1 MYNGSA
7 SAVEKLSENSIKWV
21 DSIYNILSIQ
31 IMYLSQQLA
40 IIYQSQANI
49 GGKRIYKL
57 IVLIIRHSFLHYFD
71 TNFNWIFDSN
81 SNYCNTNKNVKFSKL
96 QIQRKTERDLQSITY
111 FSCHKTEKPAV
122 EMNEILRSYYIFTI
136 WEDFDLRSSVKRSK
150 DSSQSLKQWLEC

>member
-1 MYNGSA
+1 MFLNLHKLVKTSTMYNGSA

-81 SNYCNTNKNVKFSKL
+81 SNYCNTNKNFKFSKL
-96 QIQRKTERDLQSITY
+96 QVKRKTERALQSINY
-111 FSCHKTEKPAV
+111 SSCNKTFGSEV
-122 EMNEILRSYYIFTI
+122 WCVINYIKTFC
-136 WEDFDLRSSVKRSK
+136 W
-150 DSSQSLKQWLEC
+150 LKS